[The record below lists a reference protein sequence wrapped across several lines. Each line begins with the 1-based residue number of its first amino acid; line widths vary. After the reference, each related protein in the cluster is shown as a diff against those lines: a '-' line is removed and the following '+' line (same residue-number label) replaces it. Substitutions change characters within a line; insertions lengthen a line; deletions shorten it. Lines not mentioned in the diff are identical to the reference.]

1 MDQVTGINPVFPALA
16 VPPPPGASSQLA
28 VGELVI
34 DLAAWQVRHDGR
46 AVPLGPNEFRLLAG
60 LMANPDRLLTRSQ
73 IIELVG
79 KDPGQI
85 DERTVDVW
93 IGRLRRALRR
103 SGACDPLRTVHSLG
117 YVLDSTT

>member
-1 MDQVTGINPVFPALA
+1 MDQLTGINPIFPALA
-16 VPPPPGASSQLA
+16 VPPPPGTSSQLA
-28 VGELVI
+28 VGQLVI
-34 DLAAWQVRHDGR
+34 DLAAWQVRHGGR
-46 AVPLGPNEFRLLAG
+46 AIALGPNEFRLLAG

-79 KDPGQI
+79 KDPAQI

-93 IGRLRRALRR
+93 IGRLRRALRG

-117 YVLDSTT
+117 YVLDSTD